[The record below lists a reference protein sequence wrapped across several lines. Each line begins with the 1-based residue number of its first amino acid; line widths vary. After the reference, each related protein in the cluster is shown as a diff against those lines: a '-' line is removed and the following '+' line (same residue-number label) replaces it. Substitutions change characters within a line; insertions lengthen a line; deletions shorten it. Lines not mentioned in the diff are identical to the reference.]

1 MRAMEL
7 IAIIVAGVLG
17 WQHGR
22 LGTREL
28 KIIALVVVGWSAV
41 TSAASVPYLTLGSLA
56 FDLFF
61 HAVVVAVP
69 YGVGALARRVAE
81 RRG

>member
-1 MRAMEL
+1 MEL

-17 WQHGR
+17 WQNGA

-56 FDLFF
+56 FDLFY
-61 HAVVVAVP
+61 HAIVVAVP
-69 YGVGALARRVAE
+69 YVVGALARRVAE